1 MTNAFLNTL
10 TKICADKMEH
20 VGRNEHLIP
29 SIVHS
34 ERAKMRP
41 QPAGFCAAI
50 RNRKEYG
57 SPALIAEV
65 KKASPSKGIIRPN
78 FDAAKIAMAYQQ
90 GGATC
95 VSVLTDMP
103 YFKGCDDDLEA
114 VKSVIRL
121 PVIRKDFILTSY
133 QIIESRALGAD
144 CILLIVAA
152 LDDETLQRFYN
163 EAVDLGM
170 DVLVE
175 IHNEIELDR
184 ALSITP
190 MMIGVNA
197 RNLKTLTVDLATSF
211 DLVQKIP
218 STILRIAES
227 GISTH
232 EELTTLYKAGYD
244 GFLVGESLIRQ
255 DDITLATE
263 ILLGKPMESA

>member
-1 MTNAFLNTL
+1 MTHTYLNTL
-10 TKICADKMEH
+10 AKICADKMEH

-29 SIVHS
+29 SIVHT
-34 ERAKMRP
+34 ERAKMKP
-41 QPAGFCAAI
+41 QPVGFCAAI
-50 RNRKEYG
+50 RHCNAQG
-57 SPALIAEV
+57 LPALIAEV

-78 FDAAKIAMAYQQ
+78 FDAAKIAMAYQH

-121 PVIRKDFILTSY
+121 PVIRKDFMLTSY

-144 CILLIVAA
+144 CILLIAAA
-152 LDDETLQRFYN
+152 LDDETLQTLYN

-175 IHNEIELDR
+175 IHNENELDR
-184 ALSITP
+184 ALSINP

-197 RNLKTLTVDLATSF
+197 RNLKTLAVDLATSF

-218 STILRIAES
+218 PHILRIAES

-232 EELTTLYKAGYD
+232 EELTALYKAGYN
-244 GFLVGESLIRQ
+244 GFLVGESLMRQ

-263 ILLGKPMESA
+263 KLIGKPMESA